1 MGKIILTGD
10 RPSGRLHLGH
20 YIGSLLNRIDL
31 QNQYKQ
37 YVMIADV
44 QALTDNF
51 DNPDKIRSSIYELAY
66 DYLAV
71 GLDPKKTTIFIQSQ
85 IPEIAEL
92 TIYFLNLVNLGR
104 LKRNPTVK
112 AEIQQ
117 KGFGNTI
124 PVGFLCYPI
133 SQAADIAT
141 FQAELVPA
149 GEDQIPI
156 IEQANEIVRRFNS
169 IYNTNCLK
177 ESKPLLSKTPR
188 LVGTDGQNKASK
200 SLGNAIFLSDEPGV
214 IKEKVFSMFTDPDHI
229 RASDP
234 GKVEGNVVFTYL
246 DAFHPDENE
255 LEDLKVKYRRGGLG
269 DTVIKGILNDV
280 LQNLLTPIRGKRLS
294 LKKEYILDVLRTGTN
309 EAKLAVAETMAQVRA
324 AIGVNYLDNK

>member
-1 MGKIILTGD
+1 MGKIILTAD

-20 YIGSLLNRIDL
+20 YIGSLLNRVDL
-31 QNQYKQ
+31 QNQHKQ

-51 DNPDKIRSSIYELAY
+51 DTPDKIRSSVYELAY

-71 GLDPKKTTIFIQSQ
+71 GIDPKKTTIFIQSQ

-104 LKRNPTVK
+104 LERNPTVK
-112 AEIQQ
+112 AEIRQ
-117 KGFGNTI
+117 KNFGDVI

-133 SQAADIAT
+133 SQSADIAT
-141 FQAELVPA
+141 FQAELIPV
-149 GEDQIPI
+149 GEDQIPM
-156 IEQANEIVRRFNS
+156 IEQANEIVRRFNG
-169 IYNTNCLK
+169 IYNTDCLK

-188 LVGTDGQNKASK
+188 LVGIDGQAKASK
-200 SLGNAIFLSDEPGV
+200 SLGNAIFLSDEPNV

-246 DAFHPDENE
+246 DAFHPDKGEV
-255 LEDLKVKYRRGGLG
+255 EDLKAKYRRGGLG
-269 DTVIKGILNDV
+269 DTVVKGILNDV
-280 LQNLLTPIRGKRLS
+280 LQNLLTPIHEKRFS
-294 LKKEYILDVLRTGTN
+294 LKRDHIFDVLRTGIN
-309 EAKLAVAETMAQVRA
+309 EAKLAAARTMVQVRTA
-324 AIGVNYLDNK
+324 MGVNYSDKE